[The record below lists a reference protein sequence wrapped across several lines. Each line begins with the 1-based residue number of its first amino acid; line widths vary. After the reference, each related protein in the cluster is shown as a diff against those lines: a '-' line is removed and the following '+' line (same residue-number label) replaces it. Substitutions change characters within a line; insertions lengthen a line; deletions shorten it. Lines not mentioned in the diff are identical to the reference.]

1 MEGEGQDEGE
11 SSPIRTCVSQ
21 MLTVHC
27 GVRRLPRLRMLRRT
41 EETTG
46 NEDAWRFR
54 VYATVVDAVPKGCM
68 VQVQSQ
74 DACGVGPRTLMLWRA
89 D

>member
-1 MEGEGQDEGE
+1 MEGE
-11 SSPIRTCVSQ
+11 SSLIRTCVSQ

-27 GVRRLPRLRMLRRT
+27 GVRRLPRLRMLRRST
-41 EETTG
+41 EGITG

-68 VQVQSQ
+68 VQVESQ
-74 DACGVGPRTLMLWRA
+74 DVCGVGLRTLMLWRA